1 MGNSAPRWF
10 QRYEAATRTIN
21 RAFVVASSLG
31 IVLITVLVLGS
42 VAARTAGAPILW
54 PYDIAQFALAYV
66 FFLGLGP
73 ALESGHHVV
82 VEMFDRAVP
91 RFLRPYVPHI
101 AAGLTIVF
109 GAILLWQLW
118 RATSRVFADNRLAIA
133 TIVVPLKWVYIVG
146 PVGTVVFILS
156 AVTIFGRALW
166 PRDKTRQDGGE
177 RA

>member
-1 MGNSAPRWF
+1 MGDPAPRWF
-10 QRYEAATRTIN
+10 QRYEAATRATN
-21 RAFVVASSLG
+21 RAFVVAASLG
-31 IVLITVLVLGS
+31 VVLITVLVLGS
-42 VAARTAGAPILW
+42 VAARTLGAPILW

-82 VEMFDRAVP
+82 VEMFDRAMP
-91 RFLRPYVPHI
+91 RVLRPYVPHI
-101 AAGLTIVF
+101 AAILTLAF

-133 TIVVPLKWVYIVG
+133 TIVVPLKWVYVVG
-146 PVGTVVFILS
+146 PVGTALFILS

-166 PRDKTRQDGGE
+166 PTDETRQAGGDH
-177 RA
+177 A